1 MKLLVPLAIALA
13 HAAEEVVDTADAGW
27 KTSSDA
33 DTREWRNDVM
43 HASNTMK
50 QIKNKAC
57 KPPARTNLGR
67 LGSPKQVCFE
77 CVVSLNHFASNTL
90 FPLTNFLFVCNTDLR
105 FLRADKKSVADKQ
118 FMTDNNIQCILG
130 SKAFLQT

>member
-33 DTREWRNDVM
+33 DTKEWRNDVM

-50 QIKNKAC
+50 QIKSKSC
-57 KPPARTNLGR
+57 KPPPGRSLSR

-77 CVVSLNHFASNTL
+77 CVVSLNHFASNAL
-90 FPLTNFLFVCNTDLR
+90 FPLTIFYLYVTRIYVICGLIRKVC
-105 FLRADKKSVADKQ
+105 
-118 FMTDNNIQCILG
+118 G
-130 SKAFLQT
+130 